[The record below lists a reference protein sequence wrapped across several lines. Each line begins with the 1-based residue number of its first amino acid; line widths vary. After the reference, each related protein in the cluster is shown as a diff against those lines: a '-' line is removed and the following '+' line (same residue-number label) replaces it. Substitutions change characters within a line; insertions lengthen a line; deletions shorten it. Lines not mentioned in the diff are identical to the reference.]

1 MHTTTYNRIFLKISW
16 EALSSQD
23 NAINHNTIRAI
34 AQDIKILTQAGHQVA
49 LMVGAGNIFRWRDEG
64 QGIDPAIAH
73 YAGML
78 ATMVNSLVIQN
89 IFVQEWLPASV
100 FSAIEMS
107 RFIKPINKITA
118 VAKLEQWEVVICAWW
133 SGNPFCSTDLWSVIR
148 ALEFDCDIMIKC
160 TNVDGIYNSDPKIN
174 PQAIRYNH
182 ITYHDALAQELKV
195 MDMSAFGMAK
205 ENNLTSLVCHIRD
218 IAKFINGVEHGTMLT
233 N

>member
-1 MHTTTYNRIFLKISW
+1 MNYNRIFLKISW
-16 EALSSQD
+16 EALSSD
-23 NAINHNTIRAI
+23 HNTINHDTIRQI
-34 AQDIKILTQAGHQVA
+34 GRDIKTLTNAWHQVA
-49 LMVGAGNIFRWRDEG
+49 LMVGAGNIFRGRDEG
-64 QGIDPAIAH
+64 QWIDPAIGH

-118 VAKLEQWEVVICAWW
+118 VSKLEQGEVVICAWW
-133 SGNPFCSTDLWSVIR
+133 SGNPFCSTDLGSVIR

-160 TNVDGIYNSDPKIN
+160 TSVDGIYDSDPKTN
-174 PQAIRYNH
+174 PQAVRYNH
-182 ITYHDALAQELKV
+182 ITYHDALTQQLKI
-195 MDMSAFGMAK
+195 MDMSAFGMAQ
-205 ENNLTSLVCHIRD
+205 ENNLTSFVCHIRD
-218 IAKFINGVEHGTMLT
+218 IAKFTTGVDHGTMLT

>member
-1 MHTTTYNRIFLKISW
+1 
-16 EALSSQD
+16 
-23 NAINHNTIRAI
+23 
-34 AQDIKILTQAGHQVA
+34 
-49 LMVGAGNIFRWRDEG
+49 
-64 QGIDPAIAH
+64 
-73 YAGML
+73 
-78 ATMVNSLVIQN
+78 
-89 IFVQEWLPASV
+89 
-100 FSAIEMS
+100 
-107 RFIKPINKITA
+107 
-118 VAKLEQWEVVICAWW
+118 
-133 SGNPFCSTDLWSVIR
+133 
-148 ALEFDCDIMIKC
+148 MIKC